1 MMMIVAPRPST
12 LLAALCRQHQM
23 WGMYASIFNQGLGH
37 EEILKAAPWAS
48 EGTALWNLTLEDS
61 VYLFFS
67 TEEEML
73 AVYGQTV
80 GDDGPTETNPYN
92 GPARVYA
99 LTCDPEGNTHNEN
112 T

>member
-12 LLAALCRQHQM
+12 LLAALCRQHKM
-23 WGMYASIFNQGLGH
+23 WGVYASLSDPGTPN

-48 EGTALWNLTLEDS
+48 EGTALWNLTIEGS
-61 VYLFFS
+61 TYLFFS

-73 AVYGQTV
+73 AVYNQTV